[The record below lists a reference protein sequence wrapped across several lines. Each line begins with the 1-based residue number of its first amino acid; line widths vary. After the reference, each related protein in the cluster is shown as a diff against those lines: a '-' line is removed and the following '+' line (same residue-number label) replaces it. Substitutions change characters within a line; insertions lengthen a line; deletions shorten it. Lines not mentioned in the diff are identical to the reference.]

1 MSPRKPNTPVLT
13 RAEIVAAAIALVDRD
28 GLAALSMRK
37 LAAELGVGPMTLYY
51 HVPDKSALHD
61 LIFDAVMGEVD
72 FSADDPG
79 LGVEERVVR
88 LGHALRAALLAHP
101 HTVPITLSRS
111 ARTPGQLRP
120 VETMLGVL
128 YDIGLDSTD
137 AITAVDVVGQY
148 VFGTTL
154 AYVNAQA
161 ADGPPAAIPETGDG
175 PPADIPETGGDSGLP
190 EEEFPNLSRTI
201 REARYLGWDEMF
213 ARGLR
218 ALVRGL
224 VVEKARNVS

>member
-51 HVPDKSALHD
+51 HVPDKSALQD
-61 LIFDAVMGEVD
+61 LIFDAVMAEVD
-72 FSADDPG
+72 FSGDDPA
-79 LGVEERVVR
+79 LDVEERVVR
-88 LGHALRAALLAHP
+88 LGHAMRAALLVHP

-120 VETMLGVL
+120 VEEMLGVL
-128 YDIGLDSTD
+128 YDVGLEPTD

-154 AYVNAQA
+154 AYVNRLLAESQT
-161 ADGPPAAIPETGDG
+161 DDV
-175 PPADIPETGGDSGLP
+175 PETGGDSGLP
-190 EEEFPNLSRTI
+190 EEVFPNLSRAI
-201 REARYLGWDEMF
+201 RESQYLGWDVIF
-213 ARGLR
+213 DRGLR
-218 ALVRGL
+218 ALVKGL
-224 VVEKARNVS
+224 VVDKARRGE